1 MVKENDEFNQAT
13 LQNPDATEEA
23 IVAGIAKRRGMS
35 APAVYEQV
43 VTVEDWTMC

>member
-1 MVKENDEFNQAT
+1 MVKENDEFDQAT

-35 APAVYEQV
+35 APAVYEQM
-43 VTVEDWTMC
+43 VTIEDWTMC